1 MKMEKESESIR
12 EHVSSHDG
20 EWHTANRKLW
30 VFFLK
35 KMKVQLEGSLGIIG
49 NNHNFNFFRQDDV

>member
-1 MKMEKESESIR
+1 MESGEKLIASWGRCFFPLETQKVRVKMKMEKESESIR
-12 EHVSSHDG
+12 EHVSFHDG

-35 KMKVQLEGSLGIIG
+35 K
-49 NNHNFNFFRQDDV
+49 